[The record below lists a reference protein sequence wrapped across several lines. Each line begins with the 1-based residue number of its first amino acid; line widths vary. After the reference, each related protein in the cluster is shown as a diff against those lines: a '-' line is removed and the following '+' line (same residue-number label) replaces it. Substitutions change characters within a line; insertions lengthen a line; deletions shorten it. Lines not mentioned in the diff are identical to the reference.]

1 VNFVVGPPWLRV
13 TVKVE
18 GDLARRLEPFFETAG
33 GERRGGLDGPTVTV
47 ASREGTPGDARAV
60 FELKGDVYRADAGVG
75 AAWYNLAERRGEIL
89 LSRRSG
95 PFFETFLRQI
105 FIWESYRRGGLVL
118 HSVAFAEGDDV
129 VVSCGASES
138 GKSTLAA
145 MLQGYFT
152 VYSDEMNVVGADGRV
167 WPLPFRGS
175 GIERVQGGGGL
186 LRALAF
192 HHPGRDFTAER
203 LEPGDGARELWPNVF
218 VPEGADA
225 GVEENALVRIAD
237 TLARADAFA
246 VTVPLER
253 SATYDGFRR
262 IIMDS
267 HKGREL

>member
-13 TVKVE
+13 TVRVE
-18 GDLARRLEPFFETAG
+18 GDLVRRLEPFFETAG
-33 GERRGGLDGPTVTV
+33 GERGPGPDGPTVTV
-47 ASREGTPGDARAV
+47 ASREGASGDARTV
-60 FELKGDVYRADAGVG
+60 FELQGDVYRAEAGVG
-75 AAWYNLAERRGEIL
+75 AGSYDLAENRGEIL

-129 VVSCGASES
+129 VVSCGVSES
-138 GKSTLAA
+138 GKSTLAE

-152 VYSDEMNVVGADGRV
+152 VYSDEMNVIGADGRV

-175 GIERVQGGGGL
+175 GVERVQGGGGL
-186 LRALAF
+186 LRVLAF
-192 HHPGRDFTAER
+192 HRPGPEFTAKR
-203 LEPGDGARELWPNVF
+203 LEPGDAARALWPNVF

-225 GVEENALVRIAD
+225 GVEENALVRTAD
-237 TLARADAFA
+237 MLARADAFA
-246 VTVPLER
+246 VTVPLEG
-253 SATYDGFRR
+253 STTYDGFRT
-262 IIMDS
+262 IIIDS